1 MFLIY
6 LYLTHQNAVLKS
18 YFVSKMPFM
27 PFFPSK
33 VKASFCQV
41 CVTLNTHI
49 FMVLSKIRLV
59 KSKQTRTETCP
70 RHVPLPGEPAPGG
83 KATPLGPWLLA
94 LWL

>member
-33 VKASFCQV
+33 RKAVFCQV
-41 CVTLNTHI
+41 HMTLNANI
-49 FMVLSKIRLV
+49 FKALLKIKLG
-59 KSKQTRTETCP
+59 KSKQ
-70 RHVPLPGEPAPGG
+70 A
-83 KATPLGPWLLA
+83 
-94 LWL
+94 